1 MLFRSLDGEQARVR
15 GLVYADELRDA
26 IPGIRLQVN
35 CGGGSFKSQMRK
47 ADASGARVAVIVG
60 DDECDA
66 GVVSL
71 KLLRE
76 AAQQVRV
83 SVEEAID
90 LIKKGANRE
99 S

>member
-1 MLFRSLDGEQARVR
+1 VLLH
-15 GLVYADELRDA
+15 
-26 IPGIRLQVN
+26 

-60 DDECDA
+60 DDESGA

-71 KLLRE
+71 KPLRE
-76 AAQQVRV
+76 AAQQVRA
-83 SVEEAID
+83 SIDEAID
-90 LIKKGANRE
+90 LIKKSVGRT